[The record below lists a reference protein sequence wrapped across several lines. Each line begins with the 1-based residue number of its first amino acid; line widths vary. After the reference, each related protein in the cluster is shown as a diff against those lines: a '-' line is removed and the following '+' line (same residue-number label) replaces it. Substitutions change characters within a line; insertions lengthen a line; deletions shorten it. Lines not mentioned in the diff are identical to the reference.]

1 MLQHVKSHW
10 PVGRKVGEGGVCGEV
25 RVGEGKESSQQ
36 GEDVGK
42 ICSEGDRNTK
52 M

>member
-1 MLQHVKSHW
+1 MF
-10 PVGRKVGEGGVCGEV
+10 VGMGGGGREEGVCGEV
-25 RVGEGKESSQQ
+25 RVGERKESSQQ